1 MQHKRGV
8 LNENTTII
16 YIDKYSV
23 SINIHSKEISHI
35 DIITRMIPN
44 RPTTYLLK
52 VNTHCEDID
61 AKFEGDTISLS
72 YVENTIVKTG
82 SRNLYC

>member
-1 MQHKRGV
+1 MESKCGV

-16 YIDKYSV
+16 YIDKYPV

-52 VNTHCEDID
+52 VNTHCEDGYID
-61 AKFEGDTISLS
+61 AKFEGNTISLS
-72 YVENTIVKTG
+72 YVENTIIKTD
-82 SRNLYC
+82 S